1 LCPLSV
7 LALSIF
13 SGAGFLCQALSASFI
28 TVTARTGASSAVG
41 VYVSCYYV
49 GGSVGSVVPGFAWNA
64 AGWPGCV
71 VLTVLVLIAMAA
83 IVWAAWA
90 DVPARRENII

>member
-1 LCPLSV
+1 VLSLV
-7 LALSIF
+7 ICA
-13 SGAGFLCQALSASFI
+13 GAGFLCQSLATTFI

-49 GGSVGSVVPGFAWNA
+49 GGSAGGLVPGLAWNA

-71 VLTVLVLIAMAA
+71 ALTAAVLVLMAA
-83 IVWAAWA
+83 IVWMAWGDASAAPQ
-90 DVPARRENII
+90 PAK